1 MALALSFP
9 ERWGFVLAGT
19 IFGICHCTGLRM
31 RQTMD
36 FRNQTDYRAQA
47 KRCLEFAEGADDRG
61 SKLHWLCLAEGW
73 LLLAE
78 GLTSKTFKGGL
89 GIPFDF
95 PSPRPT
101 ATRH

>member
-1 MALALSFP
+1 
-9 ERWGFVLAGT
+9 
-19 IFGICHCTGLRM
+19 
-31 RQTMD
+31 MD

-78 GLTSKTFKGGL
+78 GLTSKTLKNDGSDATWFGSTRDLSSRL
-89 GIPFDF
+89 GIAKAPVRLTI
-95 PSPRPT
+95 SLKK
-101 ATRH
+101 